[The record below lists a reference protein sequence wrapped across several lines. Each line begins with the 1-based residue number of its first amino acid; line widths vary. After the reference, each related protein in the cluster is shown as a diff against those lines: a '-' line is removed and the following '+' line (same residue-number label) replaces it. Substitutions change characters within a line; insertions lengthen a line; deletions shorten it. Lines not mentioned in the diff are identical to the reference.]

1 MATLTAS
8 LAASQGVVRA
18 VHAGVNSISGSYNSG
33 SSVLSASGQSIVLL
47 CKIPTGATVLE
58 VIEYHSSG
66 ADTSPLNIGIRD
78 GVTTSMS
85 VSVLFS
91 AVTQGAVNRAELQAD
106 GPGLFLSAGTST
118 ERFKYLIASRD
129 GGSLTTSLKVNF
141 TVLYT
146 MDP

>member
-33 SSVLSASGQSIVLL
+33 ASSLSASGSSIVLL
-47 CKIPTGATVLE
+47 CKLPTSATVLE

-66 ADTSPLNIGIRD
+66 ATTSPLNIGIRD
-78 GVTTSMS
+78 GATTSMS
-85 VSVLFS
+85 VSVLFA

-106 GPGLFLSAGTST
+106 GPGLFLSATDA
-118 ERFKYLIASRD
+118 ENFKYVIASRD
-129 GGSLTTSLKVNF
+129 GGSVTTSLKVNF

-146 MDP
+146 MDA